1 MRKLFILLVL
11 LLPLM
16 GYADDPA
23 PVYGIGEVA
32 ENLLQPVDLMADF
45 VHSAC
50 FLIGFSF
57 LFATVVKYFEHRR
70 SPLMVPISTVVF
82 LLIAGI
88 ALILLPFLANFTEG
102 GVHYSLMTGK

>member
-1 MRKLFILLVL
+1 MRKLIILSIL
-11 LLPLM
+11 LLPLFAFAEESAP
-16 GYADDPA
+16 YA
-23 PVYGIGEVA
+23 IGQVA

-88 ALILLPFLANFTEG
+88 ALILLPFLANFSEG